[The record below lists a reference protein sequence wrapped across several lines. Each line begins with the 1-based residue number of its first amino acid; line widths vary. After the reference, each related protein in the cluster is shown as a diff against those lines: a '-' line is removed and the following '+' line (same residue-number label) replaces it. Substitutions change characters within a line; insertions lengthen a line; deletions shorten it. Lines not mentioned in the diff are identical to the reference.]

1 MALNSPPADF
11 KTKKPLYRPYKSSKA
26 GKKGMVYVMKDG
38 SKKIIHFG
46 LSSMQDYTQHK
57 DKDRR
62 KNYCSRSGG
71 ITDKN
76 GKLTKNNK
84 NSANY
89 WSRKILWSC

>member
-1 MALNSPPADF
+1 MGLNSAPSDF

-26 GKKGMVYVMKDG
+26 GKKGMVYVMKNG

-57 DKDRR
+57 DKDR
-62 KNYCSRSGG
+62 KKSYCSRSAG

-76 GKLTKNNK
+76 GKLTKNDK

-89 WSRKILWSC
+89 YSRKYLWGC

>member
-1 MALNSPPADF
+1 MGLNTAPSDF
-11 KTKKPLYRPYKSSKA
+11 KTKKPLYRPYKSNKT
-26 GKKGMVYVMKDG
+26 GKKGMVYVIKD
-38 SKKIIHFG
+38 SKKRLIHFG
-46 LSSMQDYTQHK
+46 DSSMQDYTQHK

-71 ITDKN
+71 ITDKD

-89 WSRKILWSC
+89 YSRKYLWSC